1 MQYHFK
7 IKKETKGYSA
17 FCLELP
23 GCVTQGN
30 SKDELI
36 ANMQEALDL
45 FLDEPADS
53 KQIFPL
59 PKKRVTGANII
70 QVTVSSKIAFAF
82 ALRRTRLS
90 KKLTQAE
97 AAVLIGF
104 TGSLN
109 NYQRLE
115 NSRTANPVLETLVR
129 IKRAFPDFPLEQI
142 AS

>member
-7 IKKETKGYSA
+7 TTKETKGYSA
-17 FCLELP
+17 SCIELP
-23 GCVTQGN
+23 GCITQGDT
-30 SKDELI
+30 KEELMT
-36 ANMQEALDL
+36 NMQEALDL
-45 FLDEPADS
+45 YLDEPADS
-53 KQIFPL
+53 KSVFPL
-59 PKKRVTGANII
+59 PKKRATGKNII
-70 QVTVSSKIAFAF
+70 QVAVSSKIAFAF

-97 AAVLIGF
+97 AALLIGF
-104 TGSLN
+104 SGSLS